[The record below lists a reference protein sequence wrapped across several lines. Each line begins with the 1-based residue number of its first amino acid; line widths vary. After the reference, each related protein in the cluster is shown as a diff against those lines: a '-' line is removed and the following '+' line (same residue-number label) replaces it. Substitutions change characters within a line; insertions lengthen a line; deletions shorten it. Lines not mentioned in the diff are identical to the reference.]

1 MLEQKH
7 IKVDYHVVQGRVLRR
22 MLDIDLFIQ
31 RIRCDRFTKPL
42 FVRLLENFKYN
53 LNLEKVTND
62 EVVKRYCI

>member
-31 RIRCDRFTKPL
+31 RIRCDRFTKAL
-42 FVRLLENFKYN
+42 YMIIREF
-53 LNLEKVTND
+53 
-62 EVVKRYCI
+62 